1 MANEI
6 LQDFAAELKTMESR
20 LDEANELISVME
32 EAGEDTVQMKAD
44 YRATE
49 LRINKWKNVLKARG
63 IEVDV

>member
-6 LQDFAAELKTMESR
+6 LKDFAAELKTMESR

-32 EAGEDTVQMKAD
+32 EAGEDTVTMKAD
-44 YRATE
+44 YRATQ

-63 IEVDV
+63 IDVDV